1 MSKLWTKNFKN
12 RNPDRRNVYILAWNS
27 IFALKLKEEDKIKE
41 DTVIKTEP
49 SAGESSKYGSQIKIF
64 IPQVEYKYP
73 DFTKYSI
80 SELEEFVSKHELKLE
95 YKYQEDLNKPEGTII
110 KQSRAKDSVVTP
122 GATLVITVTTKPEES
137 TDDGVVVEE

>member
-1 MSKLWTKNFKN
+1 MEKEAIVQIYKKIYFVKKN
-12 RNPDRRNVYILAWNS
+12 NVI
-27 IFALKLKEEDKIKE
+27 E
-41 DTVIKTEP
+41 TV
-49 SAGESSKYGSQIKIF
+49 
-64 IPQVEYKYP
+64 
-73 DFTKYSI
+73 
-80 SELEEFVSKHELKLE
+80 

>member
-1 MSKLWTKNFKN
+1 MHNKGKRKPEQQAMKELPFSSQLSLRKLQGK
-12 RNPDRRNVYILAWNS
+12 
-27 IFALKLKEEDKIKE
+27 
-41 DTVIKTEP
+41 IKTEP